1 MAISV
6 VVPVFNEEE
15 SLGELR
21 RRLCDVRDS
30 NTQEEF
36 EFLMVNDGS
45 TDRSRQILDNIANDE
60 KDFRIVHFARNC
72 GHQVAISAGLDY
84 SRGDEVIVMDADLQD
99 PPELIMSI
107 VEKIRKGHDVVHMQ
121 RQSRKG
127 ESWLKLSTARIF
139 YWLLFRLSSTAVVE
153 NCGDFR
159 GVSRRA
165 LDVVLSFREPHK
177 FFRAAFAHAGF
188 NQHVMKY
195 DRDPRYAGVTK
206 YSFLKL
212 CQLASNAVMSFT
224 AAPLNFVFSTSLAL
238 WGLAVLFG
246 MKALYGRFVLQH
258 PTSGWTSVV
267 LLMIFLTGVVLFS
280 LAIVGSY
287 IRRIF
292 EQGQDRP
299 LYWIS
304 ETRNLNLNEFSKW
317 KEQKLS
323 RTVGNVGPNMRI
335 DGGVSEDS
343 EAISELAATVD

>member
-6 VVPVFNEEE
+6 VVPVYNEEE

-21 RRLCDVRDS
+21 RRLCDVRDG
-30 NTQEEF
+30 NLQEEF
-36 EFLMVNDGS
+36 EFLLVNDGS
-45 TDRSRQILDNIANDE
+45 TDRSRQILDRIAVDE
-60 KDFRIVHFARNC
+60 KDFRVVHFARNC

-107 VEKIRKGHDVVHMQ
+107 VRTIRKGYDVVHMQ
-121 RQSRKG
+121 RRSRKG
-127 ESWLKLSTARIF
+127 ESWLKLTTARIF
-139 YWLLFRLSSTAVVE
+139 YWLLFRLSATSVVE

-188 NQHVMKY
+188 NQFVMKY

-206 YSFLKL
+206 YSYVKL

-224 AAPLNFVFSTSLAL
+224 AAPLNFVFSTSIAL

-246 MKALYGRFVLQH
+246 MKAMYGRFVLQH

-304 ETRNLNLNEFSKW
+304 ETRNLNLSEFSKW

-323 RTVGNVGPNMRI
+323 RVVGNVRRSVLTDEPP
-335 DGGVSEDS
+335 SEEPDS
-343 EAISELAATVD
+343 ISEFAASVD